1 MDAMPSEFGGIGAP
15 PPVGQLPNYKQ
26 YVILDLNTQFFM
38 EDEMIDLYEIAESN
52 DDWIHSIEGVEEVFD
67 PETQK
72 LLAQF

>member
-1 MDAMPSEFGGIGAP
+1 
-15 PPVGQLPNYKQ
+15 
-26 YVILDLNTQFFM
+26 M

-72 LLAQF
+72 LLHSSKTVTMRGVFLSLYYDY

>member
-1 MDAMPSEFGGIGAP
+1 
-15 PPVGQLPNYKQ
+15 
-26 YVILDLNTQFFM
+26 M
-38 EDEMIDLYEIAESN
+38 EDEKIDLYEIAESN

>member
-1 MDAMPSEFGGIGAP
+1 MVVAKPQTIC
-15 PPVGQLPNYKQ
+15 
-26 YVILDLNTQFFM
+26 NTKFEHTIFFM